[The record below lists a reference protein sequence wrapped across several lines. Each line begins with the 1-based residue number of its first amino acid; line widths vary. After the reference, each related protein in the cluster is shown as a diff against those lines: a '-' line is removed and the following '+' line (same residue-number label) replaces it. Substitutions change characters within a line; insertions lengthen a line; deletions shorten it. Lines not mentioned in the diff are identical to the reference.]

1 MQLLNL
7 LVLAFVGSAIAIPGP
22 PQKNELNGFEKR
34 VCVLLYGRQTVTLS
48 NSIICRH
55 VFRNFIAVVTF
66 QANAALPTR
75 VHRAAALEDLE
86 NEHVC

>member
-7 LVLAFVGSAIAIPGP
+7 LVLAFVGSALAIPGP
-22 PQKNELNGFEKR
+22 PQKNEFNGFEKR
-34 VCVLLYGRQTVTLS
+34 VCALLYGCQAVTLS

-55 VFRNFIAVVTF
+55 VFRNFIPVVMF

-75 VHRAAALEDLE
+75 VQRAAALEDLE
-86 NEHVC
+86 NGHGC